1 VSLNVVQL
9 RQALGGGYYLLLV
22 SPNGERL
29 AHSENY
35 RTHWNA
41 KRAAR
46 KNFAGCK
53 LLDLTRPEH

>member
-9 RQALGGGYYLLLV
+9 RQGEDRQFYLTLV
-22 SPNGERL
+22 SPNGEPL
-29 AHSENY
+29 ATSEGY

-53 LLDLTRPEH
+53 LLDLTRPER